1 MRKSLLVMSGK
12 GGVGKTTIAVNL
24 AYFLYKKGF
33 QVGLLDVD
41 IHGPNALKMLGY
53 DNVSLE
59 IKDNKLQPF
68 KVDSNFKI
76 SSIAGYIDDES
87 AVIWRGPRKHSAIKQ
102 LSQDVE
108 WGELDYLI
116 VDFPPGTGDEHIS
129 TAQLLP
135 DIYGAIIISTP
146 QKVSLMD
153 MTRSID
159 FCNQMNITI
168 LGAIENMSGGI
179 FGSDTVQ
186 EKCKQKNVP
195 YLGKINLSK
204 TIIDSSEN
212 GKSFIESKDIK
223 LNKNFENI
231 VNIIIGGKKNE
242 NSNNC

>member
-24 AYFLYKKGF
+24 AHLLSKKGF
-33 QVGLLDVD
+33 KIGLLDVD
-41 IHGPNALKMLGY
+41 IHGPNSLKMLGF

-59 IKDNKLQPF
+59 IKNDKLQPF
-68 KVDSNFKI
+68 IVNSNFKI
-76 SSIAGYIDDES
+76 ASIAGYINDDL
-87 AVIWRGPRKHSAIKQ
+87 AVIWRGPRKHGAIKQ
-102 LSQDVE
+102 LSQDVD

-135 DIYGAIIISTP
+135 DIYGSILISTP

-153 MTRSID
+153 MNRSID
-159 FCNQMNITI
+159 FCNQMNIRI

-186 EKCKQKNVP
+186 DKCKQKNIP
-195 YLGKINLSK
+195 FLGKISLSE
-204 TIIDSSEN
+204 IIIKSSEE
-212 GKSFIESKDIK
+212 GKTFLEEDNEL
-223 LNKNFENI
+223 LNENFENI
-231 VNIIIGGKKNE
+231 VNDIIGGNKK
-242 NSNNC
+242 